1 MARRQ
6 VVARFLRGAHAIV
19 HETAARARGA
29 ATVPSGLAQSATRM
43 AFSQPSR
50 AVPVKTAGHVPT
62 PDLQYTRSVAE
73 LLTWANPE
81 GRAEDISK
89 RRSRGEGVRL

>member
-1 MARRQ
+1 MPSSMRLQLAP
-6 VVARFLRGAHAIV
+6 VVPPPYHQDLHRLLRH
-19 HETAARARGA
+19 TNRSSAAALA
-29 ATVPSGLAQSATRM
+29 PSN
-43 AFSQPSR
+43 SR
-50 AVPVKTAGHVPT
+50 VLH
-62 PDLQYTRSVAE
+62 TRSVAE